1 MAVQVKLDR
10 SGRRGKEVTMITNIQ
25 HNPQVIEELESKL
38 KQHCGAGGTSYA
50 KTIEIQGNQVEKVKK
65 FLKKEGF
72 DLK

>member
-72 DLK
+72 DIK